1 VANQG
6 AVTVALD
13 VTVTA
18 PLREEGIARELVN
31 RIQNLRKDS
40 GFEVTDTIEVYLQ
53 QHESMERAVENNLEY
68 IKRETLTH
76 TLHQVKQLAYGI
88 DISFDDISSKLSIKK
103 HK

>member
-1 VANQG
+1 
-6 AVTVALD
+6 
-13 VTVTA
+13 
-18 PLREEGIARELVN
+18 
-31 RIQNLRKDS
+31 
-40 GFEVTDTIEVYLQ
+40 TDTIEVYLQ

-88 DISFDDISSKLSIKK
+88 DISFDDVSSRLSIKK